1 MELEREMLNIDEL
14 AVGYGKEP
22 VLEDISLS
30 VAEGRLCCL
39 LGPNGCGKTTLLKCC
54 LGFLKPH
61 RGKILLNERCI
72 FTFSASEQARVV
84 AYVPQSHSPAFPYS
98 VRTIVEMGRNPHYRS
113 FGFSSEEHLLH
124 VERALELTGIKGLE
138 SRPYTQLSGGQR
150 QLVLLA
156 RAYAQ
161 NTPLILL
168 DEPTASL
175 DFRNQMLAWRIIRS
189 FADAGKTILISTHH
203 PNHVL
208 WFADDVAVINN
219 GKLAA
224 FGQAGSVI
232 TQEILDEIYSK
243 EAILERYNGLS
254 LILPRM
260 K

>member
-1 MELEREMLNIDEL
+1 MESDMLRINEL
-14 AVGYGKEP
+14 SFAYSREP
-22 VLEDISLS
+22 VLENISLS

-54 LGFLKPH
+54 LGFIKPQ
-61 RGKILLNERCI
+61 RGRILLNGKCI
-72 FTFSASEQARVV
+72 TTFSASRQAKVV
-84 AYVPQSHSPAFPYS
+84 AYVPQNHAPAFPYA
-98 VRTIVEMGRNPHYRS
+98 VRTIVEMGRNPHSGS
-113 FGFSSEEHLLH
+113 FGFKSEEHAEH
-124 VERALELTGIKGLE
+124 VRRALEITGIEDLE
-138 SRPYTQLSGGQR
+138 NRPYTQLSGGQR

-175 DFRNQMLAWRIIRS
+175 DFKNQMLAWRIIRS

-208 WFADDVAVINN
+208 WFADDVAVIS
-219 GKLAA
+219 GGRLAA
-224 FGQAGSVI
+224 FGQASSVV
-232 TQEILDEIYSK
+232 TQEILDEIYQQ
-243 EAILERYNGLS
+243 EAVLERHNGLP